1 MLNFVTLDS
10 SKAVDNEKIQVFI
23 THKHTHTLKTFHNN
37 VNQQSLRDI
46 VSNGIFR
53 NISGGLSSEIVLS
66 LYFQIKF
73 KCNDKTFSLSL
84 DNLTA
89 RM

>member
-1 MLNFVTLDS
+1 MLNFVTLDL

-23 THKHTHTLKTFHNN
+23 THKHTHALKTFHNN

-46 VSNGIFR
+46 VSSGIFR
-53 NISGGLSSEIVLS
+53 NISGGLCNKILFS
-66 LYFQIKF
+66 LYFQIKL
-73 KCNDKTFSLSL
+73 KCNDNIFSLSL

>member
-1 MLNFVTLDS
+1 MLNFVTLDL
-10 SKAVDNEKIQVFI
+10 SKAVDNENIFI
-23 THKHTHTLKTFHNN
+23 PHKHAHAVKTFYHN

-53 NISGGLSSEIVLS
+53 NISGGLSSEILLS